1 MVQETFAKFGEQRLV
16 FIAKRMYT
24 LVIFRTCNMQITTW
38 MCCILNWANNITT
51 KVDDKTNVLNE
62 TMRQYKNH
70 DTLPSPTVR
79 TAFDQIHEKLGSNF

>member
-70 DTLPSPTVR
+70 DTLPCPTVR
-79 TAFDQIHEKLGSNF
+79 TALDQIHEKLGSNF